1 MLDIRQI
8 KGRLGGYRRC
18 HHLLGTGCFPGS
30 EPGQDSYYSR
40 RNAGKVQ
47 DMIGRTLVAF
57 ALVFSLAAPLAAQF
71 PPGGVRFMLYN
82 GCEPIEPLFRFSLGD
97 RGEEIGLTDD
107 RIRTMAMSRL
117 RAARMVASPGSDP
130 ATQIIIPATQIIITV
145 AVVDLAFAYYMN
157 FYKMLDDP
165 QSGDSALGRTYRIA
179 PVVGT
184 HGNDAGYIM
193 QLLSESLDAFIGEY
207 LRVNEVACS

>member
-1 MLDIRQI
+1 
-8 KGRLGGYRRC
+8 
-18 HHLLGTGCFPGS
+18 
-30 EPGQDSYYSR
+30 
-40 RNAGKVQ
+40 
-47 DMIGRTLVAF
+47 MIGRTLVAF

-71 PPGGVRFMLYN
+71 PPGGLRFMLYN

-130 ATQIIIPATQIIITV
+130 ATQIIITV

-184 HGNDAGYIM
+184 HGNDAGNIM